1 MSIERFLQLSL
12 SGQIVL
18 AAFLLFLGQGLEWIA
33 LAVALFVLITYLTVD
48 KYKIFQLN
56 PLGLNILT
64 LLVAGFCIY
73 NLFIYGS
80 PFQIVTNTANALL
93 LMELI
98 LLLRKKTF
106 HTYWLIFLL
115 SSFQVIVGSAFR
127 QQTSFGLLLLLFMT
141 IALISLTAL
150 TFYRQA
156 EEPTE
161 DCNKDKKTQ
170 DKKAGASSESLL
182 ASSVSNNQQRNKR
195 FPFCFS
201 LTWKLI
207 ATGLFSL
214 VVSTLVFFLTPR
226 FGEGSYLGFP
236 GSGSGAPA
244 SIGFN
249 DVIRLGELGPRQKD
263 STIVCQVKLFE
274 GDTNAPAKKPI
285 QLYLRGVTVNSYEN
299 RQWRFRNHPY
309 RELFFQPDERLKQYA
324 NLKTDVT
331 DSDSDSKSD
340 LTTRIQYSINPT
352 GRLEAFAVW
361 PFYPRD
367 LVQFRMFFTFNALDQ
382 RLSRREFIARQRH
395 AYEFY
400 SPSVQHGV
408 QVEITPKLY
417 PQEFASLIQIPKDE
431 NGKTLIPSARKLA
444 EKWLEEAG
452 LSVENDGVEKVA
464 RQLCRKLRDSGEYVY
479 SLNPQ
484 TRNRNLDPLEDFL
497 SEHKAGHCE
506 FFASALTMLLRSLNV
521 PAQPVIGYMTNE
533 YNKYG
538 EYFTVRQRHA
548 HAWVEV
554 WIPASQLDLNYDQ
567 ESPTIITADNFSS
580 YKKTWPERDWRY
592 GGWLRLDSTPSVSQE
607 ETQINAFVD
616 WFGSLFDW
624 MNVQWEKYMI
634 KMDPR
639 TQQTQIYD
647 PIRHFWDNSKLYRW
661 LRDIFSKTPIKTLLT
676 VLILIFIGV
685 YWTIKLLKALWKWL
699 QIRFK
704 FKGSSLRVIE
714 ARVEFYRRFEKALRR
729 RGFTRRADQ
738 TPLEF
743 TLELEDLPQFADWTI
758 RPKEIAM
765 KYYAVRYGGET
776 ASAEWIRSV
785 HREAEGVR
793 RQEAVGSRQ

>member
-33 LAVALFVLITYLTVD
+33 LAVALFVLVAFLVVD
-48 KYKIFQLN
+48 KYKLFQLN

-64 LLVAGFCIY
+64 LLVAGFCVY
-73 NLFIYGS
+73 NLFFYGS
-80 PFQIVTNTANALL
+80 PFQIVSNTANGLL

-98 LLLRKKTF
+98 LLLRRKTF

-115 SSFQVIVGSAFR
+115 SFFQVVVGSAFR
-127 QQTSFGLLLLLFMT
+127 QQTTFGILLLVFVT
-141 IALISLTAL
+141 IALISLSAL

-161 DCNKDKKTQ
+161 DIVKKPQDKKTEP
-170 DKKAGASSESLL
+170 AAESPLQ
-182 ASSVSNNQQRNKR
+182 SSVRNAQQRGKR

-214 VVSTLVFFLTPR
+214 LVSVTVFLLTPR

-274 GDTNAPAKKPI
+274 GDTDAPAQKPI

-309 RELFFQPDERLKQYA
+309 REPFSQPDERLKQYV
-324 NLKTDVT
+324 NLKSDVT
-331 DSDSDSKSD
+331 DLNQDSQSD
-340 LTTRIQYSINPT
+340 LTTRILYSINPT
-352 GRLEAFAVW
+352 GRLDAFAVW

-382 RLSRREFIARQRH
+382 RLSRREFITRQRH

-400 SPSVQHGV
+400 APSVEYGV

-417 PQEFASLIQIPKDE
+417 PQEFASLIQMPKDD
-431 NGKTLIPSARKLA
+431 NGDTLIPSARKLA
-444 EKWLEEAG
+444 DRWLEEAG

-464 RQLCRKLRDSGEYVY
+464 RQLCRKLRDSGEYAY

-497 SEHKAGHCE
+497 SEHKVGHCE

-521 PAQPVIGYMTNE
+521 PAQPVIGYVTNE
-533 YNKYG
+533 YSKYG
-538 EYFTVRQRHA
+538 EYFTIHVLKKETDEKGGDMFRIIPIQKCLGSTLPRVRMVCIAENGEYTSTDSFKYCSRIIHN
-548 HAWVEV
+548 EL
-554 WIPASQLDLNYDQ
+554 QL
-567 ESPTIITADNFSS
+567 
-580 YKKTWPERDWRY
+580 
-592 GGWLRLDSTPSVSQE
+592 
-607 ETQINAFVD
+607 AFD
-616 WFGSLFDW
+616 
-624 MNVQWEKYMI
+624 Y
-634 KMDPR
+634 
-639 TQQTQIYD
+639 
-647 PIRHFWDNSKLYRW
+647 H
-661 LRDIFSKTPIKTLLT
+661 
-676 VLILIFIGV
+676 
-685 YWTIKLLKALWKWL
+685 
-699 QIRFK
+699 
-704 FKGSSLRVIE
+704 SLRHTHATTLIE
-714 ARVEFYRRFEKALRR
+714 AGADVKDVQTRLGHTNIQTTLQTYVHDTEKMASKSVELFEQA
-729 RGFTRRADQ
+729 T
-738 TPLEF
+738 
-743 TLELEDLPQFADWTI
+743 
-758 RPKEIAM
+758 
-765 KYYAVRYGGET
+765 
-776 ASAEWIRSV
+776 S
-785 HREAEGVR
+785 
-793 RQEAVGSRQ
+793 

>member
-18 AAFLLFLGQGLEWIA
+18 AAFLVFLGQGLEWIA
-33 LAVALFVLITYLTVD
+33 LAVALFVLVAFLVVD
-48 KYKIFQLN
+48 KYKLFQLN

-64 LLVAGFCIY
+64 LLVAGFCVY
-73 NLFIYGS
+73 NLFFYGS
-80 PFQIVTNTANALL
+80 PFQIVSNTANGLL

-98 LLLRKKTF
+98 LLLRRKTF

-115 SSFQVIVGSAFR
+115 SFFQVVVGSAFR
-127 QQTSFGLLLLLFMT
+127 QQTTFGILLLVFVT
-141 IALISLTAL
+141 IALISLSAL

-161 DCNKDKKTQ
+161 DIVKKPQDKKTEP
-170 DKKAGASSESLL
+170 AAESPLQ
-182 ASSVSNNQQRNKR
+182 SSVRNAQQRGKR

-214 VVSTLVFFLTPR
+214 LVSVTVFLLTPR

-274 GDTNAPAKKPI
+274 GDTDAPAQKPI

-309 RELFFQPDERLKQYA
+309 REPFSQPDERLKQYV
-324 NLKTDVT
+324 NLKSDVT
-331 DSDSDSKSD
+331 DLNQDSQSD
-340 LTTRIQYSINPT
+340 LTTRILYSINPT
-352 GRLEAFAVW
+352 GRLDAFAVW

-382 RLSRREFIARQRH
+382 RLSRREFITRQRH

-400 SPSVQHGV
+400 APSVEYGV

-417 PQEFASLIQIPKDE
+417 PQEFASLIQMPKDD
-431 NGKTLIPSARKLA
+431 NGDTLIPSARKLA
-444 EKWLEEAG
+444 DRWLEEAG

-464 RQLCRKLRDSGEYVY
+464 RQLCRKLRDSGEYAY

-497 SEHKAGHCE
+497 SEHKVGHCE

-521 PAQPVIGYMTNE
+521 PAQPVIGYVTNE
-533 YNKYG
+533 YSKYG

-554 WIPASQLDLNYDQ
+554 WIPSSQLDLDYDK
-567 ESPTIITADNFSS
+567 ESPAIVTADNFNS
-580 YKKTWPERDWRY
+580 YKKTWSQSDWRY
-592 GGWLRLDSTPSVSQE
+592 GGWLRLDPTPSVSQE
-607 ETQINAFVD
+607 ETQINVFVD
-616 WFGSLFDW
+616 WFGSMFDW
-624 MNVQWEKYMI
+624 MNVQWEKYII

-639 TQQTQIYD
+639 TQQTQVYD
-647 PIRHFWDNSKLYRW
+647 PIYHFWGKSPMYRW
-661 LRDIFSKTPIKTLLT
+661 FHDRFGKISIRAVLTALIIF
-676 VLILIFIGV
+676 FIGL
-685 YWTIKLLKALWKWL
+685 YWTLKLLNIIWKWL

-704 FKGSSLRVIE
+704 LNSSRLRAIE
-714 ARVEFYRRFEKALRR
+714 TRVEFYRRFEKALRR

-743 TLELEDLPQFADWTI
+743 ALELEELPQFANWTI

-785 HREAEGVR
+785 RANLR
-793 RQEAVGSRQ
+793 K

>member
-33 LAVALFVLITYLTVD
+33 LAVALFVLVAFLVVD
-48 KYKIFQLN
+48 KYKLFQLN

-64 LLVAGFCIY
+64 LLVAGFCVY
-73 NLFIYGS
+73 NLFFYGS
-80 PFQIVTNTANALL
+80 PFQIVSNTANGLL

-98 LLLRKKTF
+98 LLLRRKTF

-115 SSFQVIVGSAFR
+115 SFFQVVVGSAFR
-127 QQTSFGLLLLLFMT
+127 QQTTFGILLLVFVT
-141 IALISLTAL
+141 IALISLSAL

-161 DCNKDKKTQ
+161 DIVKKPQDKKTEP
-170 DKKAGASSESLL
+170 AAESPLQ
-182 ASSVSNNQQRNKR
+182 SSVRNAQQRGKR

-214 VVSTLVFFLTPR
+214 LVSVTVFLLTPR

-274 GDTNAPAKKPI
+274 GDTDAPAQKPI

-309 RELFFQPDERLKQYA
+309 REPFSQPDERLKQYV
-324 NLKTDVT
+324 NLKSDVT
-331 DSDSDSKSD
+331 DLNQDSQSD
-340 LTTRIQYSINPT
+340 LTTRILYSINPT
-352 GRLEAFAVW
+352 GRLDAFAVW

-382 RLSRREFIARQRH
+382 RLSRREFITRQRH

-400 SPSVQHGV
+400 APSVEYGV

-417 PQEFASLIQIPKDE
+417 PQEFASLIQMPKDD
-431 NGKTLIPSARKLA
+431 NGDTLIPSARKLA
-444 EKWLEEAG
+444 DRWLEEAG

-464 RQLCRKLRDSGEYVY
+464 RQLCRKLRDSGEYAY

-497 SEHKAGHCE
+497 SEHKVGHCE

-521 PAQPVIGYMTNE
+521 PAQPVIGYVTNE
-533 YNKYG
+533 YSKYG

-554 WIPASQLDLNYDQ
+554 WIPSSQLDLDYDK
-567 ESPTIITADNFSS
+567 ESPAIVTADNFNS
-580 YKKTWPERDWRY
+580 YKKTWSQSDWRY
-592 GGWLRLDSTPSVSQE
+592 GGWLRLDPTPSVSQE
-607 ETQINAFVD
+607 ETQINVFVD
-616 WFGSLFDW
+616 WFGSMFDW
-624 MNVQWEKYMI
+624 MNVQWEKYII

-639 TQQTQIYD
+639 TQQTQVYD
-647 PIRHFWDNSKLYRW
+647 PIYHFWGKSPMYRW
-661 LRDIFSKTPIKTLLT
+661 FHDRFGKISIRAVLTALIIF
-676 VLILIFIGV
+676 FIGL
-685 YWTIKLLKALWKWL
+685 YWTLKLLNIIWKWL

-704 FKGSSLRVIE
+704 LNSSRLRAIE
-714 ARVEFYRRFEKALRR
+714 TRVEFYRRFEKALRR

-743 TLELEDLPQFADWTI
+743 ALELEELPQFANWTI

-785 HREAEGVR
+785 RANLR
-793 RQEAVGSRQ
+793 K

>member
-33 LAVALFVLITYLTVD
+33 LAVALFVLVAFLLVD

-56 PLGLNILT
+56 PLGLNVLT

-73 NLFIYGS
+73 NLFFYAA
-80 PFQIVTNTANALL
+80 PFQIVTSTANALL

-115 SSFQVIVGSAFR
+115 SIFQVVVGSAFR
-127 QQTSFGLLLLLFMT
+127 QQTSFGLLLLLFTT
-141 IALISLTAL
+141 IALISLTTL

-156 EEPTE
+156 EELTE
-161 DCNKDKKTQ
+161 VNDSVKDKKTKEKMA
-170 DKKAGASSESLL
+170 DEDSESLL
-182 ASSVSNNQQRNKR
+182 RSSVRNAQQRGKQ

-214 VVSTLVFFLTPR
+214 LISVLFFFLMPR
-226 FGEGSYLGFP
+226 FGEGAYLGFP
-236 GSGSGAPA
+236 GRGTGAPT

-249 DVIRLGELGPRQKD
+249 DVIRLGDLGPRQKD

-274 GDTNAPAKKPI
+274 GDTETPAQNPS
-285 QLYLRGVTVNSYEN
+285 QLYLRGVTVNLYEN
-299 RQWRFRNHPY
+299 RQWRSQNHSD
-309 RELFFQPDERLKQYA
+309 RDFFPQPNKRLKKYD
-324 NLKTDVT
+324 NLKTTVT
-331 DSDSDSKSD
+331 DENGAQSD
-340 LTTRIQYSINPT
+340 LTTRIQYDIQPT
-352 GRLEAFAVW
+352 DRLEAFAVW

-367 LVQFRMFFTFNALDQ
+367 LVQFRIAFTFNVLDQ
-382 RLSRREFIARQRH
+382 RLNRRDFIARQRH
-395 AYEFY
+395 VFELYA
-400 SPSVQHGV
+400 PSVQHGV
-408 QVEITPKLY
+408 QTEIVPKLY
-417 PQEFASLIQIPKDE
+417 PQEFTPLLQAPNDE
-431 NGKTLIPSARKLA
+431 NGDPLVPSARKLA

-452 LSVENDGVEKVA
+452 LTVEKDGVEKVA

-484 TRNRNLDPLEDFL
+484 ARNRNLDPLEDFL
-497 SEHKAGHCE
+497 SEHKVGHCE
-506 FFASALTMLLRSLNV
+506 FFASALTMLLRSVNI
-521 PAQPVIGYMTNE
+521 PAQPVIGYATNE

-538 EYFTVRQRHA
+538 NYYTVRQRHA
-548 HAWVEV
+548 HAWVDV
-554 WIPASQLDLNYDQ
+554 WIPPNQLDLDYDQ
-567 ESPTIITADNFSS
+567 PAPAIVTADNFNS
-580 YKKTWPERDWRY
+580 YKKTWSERDWFY
-592 GGWLRLDSTPSVSQE
+592 GGWLRLDPTPSVSEE

-634 KMDPR
+634 KMDPK
-639 TQQTQIYD
+639 TQQAQVYD
-647 PIRHFWDNSKLYRW
+647 PIRHLWDNSKLYRW
-661 LRDIFSKTPIKTLLT
+661 LRDFFRKTSIKKFLT
-676 VLILIFIGV
+676 VLILVLIGL
-685 YWTIKLLKALWKWL
+685 YWTIKLLSAVWEWL
-699 QIRFK
+699 QIRVK
-704 FKGSSLRVIE
+704 FKGSRLRVIE
-714 ARVEFYRRFEKALRR
+714 TRVEFYRRFEKALRR

-743 TLELEDLPQFADWTI
+743 ALELEGLPQFAGWTI

-776 ASAEWIRSV
+776 VSPEWIK
-785 HREAEGVR
+785 
-793 RQEAVGSRQ
+793 AVKASLRK

>member
-1 MSIERFLQLSL
+1 MTIERFLQLSL
-12 SGQIVL
+12 SGQIIL

-33 LAVALFVLITYLTVD
+33 LAVALFVLVAFLVVD
-48 KYKIFQLN
+48 KYKLFQLN

-64 LLVAGFCIY
+64 LLVAGFCVY
-73 NLFIYGS
+73 NLFFYGS
-80 PFQIVTNTANALL
+80 PFQIVSNTANGLL

-98 LLLRKKTF
+98 LLLRRKTF

-115 SSFQVIVGSAFR
+115 SFFQVIVGSAFR
-127 QQTSFGLLLLLFMT
+127 QQTAFGILLLIFVT

-156 EEPTE
+156 EESTE
-161 DCNKDKKTQ
+161 NSAKKSQ
-170 DKKAGASSESLL
+170 DIKAKPAQESLMR
-182 ASSVSNNQQRNKR
+182 SSVRNAQQRGKR

-214 VVSTLVFFLTPR
+214 LVSVIVFLLTPR

-274 GDTNAPAKKPI
+274 GDTGVPAQKPI

-299 RQWRFRNHPY
+299 RQWRFNNRPY
-309 RELFFQPDERLKQYA
+309 REPFLQPNERLKQYS
-324 NLKTDVT
+324 NLKTEFS
-331 DSDSDSKSD
+331 DSDSDSKPN
-340 LTTRIQYSINPT
+340 LTTRMQYSINPT

-400 SPSVQHGV
+400 SPSVQRGV

-431 NGKTLIPSARKLA
+431 SGETLIPSAQKLA
-444 EKWLEEAG
+444 QKWLDEAG
-452 LSVENDGVEKVA
+452 LSVESDGIEKAA
-464 RQLCRKLRDSGEYVY
+464 RQLCRKLRDSGEYAY

-484 TRNRNLDPLEDFL
+484 KRNRNLDPLEDFL
-497 SEHKAGHCE
+497 SEHKVGHCE
-506 FFASALTMLLRSLNV
+506 FFASALTMLLRSVNI
-521 PAQPVIGYMTNE
+521 PAQPVIGYATNE
-533 YNKYG
+533 YSKYG

-554 WIPASQLDLNYDQ
+554 WIPSNQLDLDYDQ
-567 ESPTIITADNFSS
+567 DPPAIVTADNFIS
-580 YKKTWPERDWRY
+580 YKKTWSQRDWRY
-592 GGWLRLDSTPSVSQE
+592 GGWLRLDPTPSVSQE

-634 KMDPR
+634 RMDPR
-639 TQQTQIYD
+639 TQQTQVYD
-647 PIRHFWDNSKLYRW
+647 PIRHLWDNSKLYRW
-661 LRDIFSKTPIKTLLT
+661 LRNYFSKTSIKKILT
-676 VLILIFIGV
+676 VLILVLIGL
-685 YWTIKLLKALWKWL
+685 YWTIKLLSAAWKWL

-704 FKGSSLRVIE
+704 FKGSSLKVAQ

-743 TLELEDLPQFADWTI
+743 ALELEGLPQFASWTI
-758 RPKEIAM
+758 SPKEIAM

-776 ASAEWIRSV
+776 VSPDWIK
-785 HREAEGVR
+785 
-793 RQEAVGSRQ
+793 AVKESLRK

>member
-1 MSIERFLQLSL
+1 MTIERFLQLSL
-12 SGQIVL
+12 SGQIIL

-33 LAVALFVLITYLTVD
+33 LAVALFVLVAFLVVD
-48 KYKIFQLN
+48 KYKLFQLN

-64 LLVAGFCIY
+64 LLVAGFCVY
-73 NLFIYGS
+73 NLFFYGS
-80 PFQIVTNTANALL
+80 PFQIVSNTANGLL

-98 LLLRKKTF
+98 LLLRRKTF

-115 SSFQVIVGSAFR
+115 SFFQVVVGSAFR
-127 QQTSFGLLLLLFMT
+127 QQTTFGILLLVFVT
-141 IALISLTAL
+141 IALISLSAL

-161 DCNKDKKTQ
+161 DIVKKPQDKKTEP
-170 DKKAGASSESLL
+170 AAESPLQ
-182 ASSVSNNQQRNKR
+182 SSVRNAQQRGKR

-214 VVSTLVFFLTPR
+214 LVSVTVFLLTPR

-274 GDTNAPAKKPI
+274 GDTDAPAQKPI

-309 RELFFQPDERLKQYA
+309 REPFSQPDERLKQYV
-324 NLKTDVT
+324 NLKSDVT
-331 DSDSDSKSD
+331 DLNQDSQSD
-340 LTTRIQYSINPT
+340 LTTRILYSINPT
-352 GRLEAFAVW
+352 GRLDAFAVW

-382 RLSRREFIARQRH
+382 RLSRREFITRQRH

-400 SPSVQHGV
+400 APSVEYGV

-417 PQEFASLIQIPKDE
+417 PQEFASLIQMPKDD
-431 NGKTLIPSARKLA
+431 NGDTLIPSARKLA
-444 EKWLEEAG
+444 DRWLEEAG

-464 RQLCRKLRDSGEYVY
+464 RQLCRKLRDSGEYAY

-497 SEHKAGHCE
+497 SEHKVGHCE

-521 PAQPVIGYMTNE
+521 PAQPVIGYVTNE
-533 YNKYG
+533 YSKYG

-554 WIPASQLDLNYDQ
+554 WIPSSQLDLDYDK
-567 ESPTIITADNFSS
+567 ESPAIVTADNFNS
-580 YKKTWPERDWRY
+580 YKKTWSQSDWRY
-592 GGWLRLDSTPSVSQE
+592 GGWLRLDPTPSVSQE
-607 ETQINAFVD
+607 ETQINVFVD
-616 WFGSLFDW
+616 WFGSMFDW
-624 MNVQWEKYMI
+624 MNVQWEKYII

-639 TQQTQIYD
+639 TQQTQVYD
-647 PIRHFWDNSKLYRW
+647 PIYHFWGKSPMYRW
-661 LRDIFSKTPIKTLLT
+661 FHDRFGKISIRAVLTALIIF
-676 VLILIFIGV
+676 FIGL
-685 YWTIKLLKALWKWL
+685 YWTLKLLNIIWKWL

-704 FKGSSLRVIE
+704 LNSSRLRAIE
-714 ARVEFYRRFEKALRR
+714 TRVEFYRRFEKALRR

-743 TLELEDLPQFADWTI
+743 ALELEELPQFANWTI

-785 HREAEGVR
+785 RANLR
-793 RQEAVGSRQ
+793 K